1 MKRLE
6 KVLVM
11 VFVLFISFVNQG
23 FAQESATKSESSTVA
38 NTPMEDFFIGKWK
51 LDVYGLPQ
59 GDAKMMMVIEKKD
72 GKLAGWLGG
81 ENGEEPN
88 EFTKVE
94 IEKETL
100 YVRFLGGGWDVPVYL
115 DKDGD
120 DAVVGSMNDMFD
132 VEGTKVKE

>member
-11 VFVLFISFVNQG
+11 VVVLVGALAFQVN
-23 FAQESATKSESSTVA
+23 AQESAATPEKSVVA
-38 NTPMEDFFIGKWK
+38 NTPAEDFFIGKWK

-59 GDAKMMMVIEKKD
+59 GDAKMLMMIEKKD

-100 YVRFLGGGWDVPVYL
+100 YVRFLGGGWDVPMYL

>member
-11 VFVLFISFVNQG
+11 VVVLVGALAFQVN
-23 FAQESATKSESSTVA
+23 AQESAATPEKSVVA
-38 NTPMEDFFIGKWK
+38 NTLAEDFFIGKWK

-59 GDAKMMMVIEKKD
+59 GDAKMLMMIEKKD

-100 YVRFLGGGWDVPVYL
+100 YVRFLGGGWDVPMYL